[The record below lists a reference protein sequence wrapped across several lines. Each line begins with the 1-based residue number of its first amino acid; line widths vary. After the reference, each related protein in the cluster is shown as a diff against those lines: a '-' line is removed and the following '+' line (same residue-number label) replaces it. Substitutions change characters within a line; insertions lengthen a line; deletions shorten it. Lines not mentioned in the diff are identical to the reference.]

1 MRLCIFTLVFVLI
14 SSASAQALDAS
25 NSGQPSCVAHP
36 GDEHGYLLKVCEYL
50 QTHHIQATSDP
61 NTWSI
66 RRIESTRSARND
78 AKPMP
83 NMFAPDDVRTMKEAP
98 ARPITTEE
106 AEVWTLR

>member
-66 RRIESTRSARND
+66 RRIENRDHSDKLVTLVYLSCCFLGDIAVFD
-78 AKPMP
+78 ASG
-83 NMFAPDDVRTMKEAP
+83 E
-98 ARPITTEE
+98 ITEY
-106 AEVWTLR
+106 AVGAK